1 MNTSKINCIIIED
14 NQRDAEHLK
23 HQIGLTGFDLQ
34 ILECLNSVKGAINW
48 LTNNKTD
55 LIFMDIQLSD
65 GLSFEIFHFIRG
77 TVPVIFTTSTD
88 QYAIKAFDV
97 NSIAYLLKPIRIT
110 DLISAIEKYKLL
122 HDLRSEYIEKPSVY
136 DNSYRKRFL
145 VQSGNSMLPIAVNDV
160 AYFRVH
166 DNRYLLVVTKDKTQY
181 LVSNKLELLEQRL
194 DPEKFFRINRQ
205 YIINIDAIN
214 EIKSSENGKLKIEL
228 IQSSKEELI
237 ISKEKATA
245 FKNWLER

>member
-1 MNTSKINCIIIED
+1 MNKINCIIID
-14 NQRDAEHLK
+14 DDHRAAEHLK
-23 HQIGLTGFDLQ
+23 HQISLTGFDVK
-34 ILECLNSVKGAINW
+34 ILDYFNSVKGSISW
-48 LTNNKTD
+48 LSQNKAD

-65 GLSFEIFHFIRG
+65 GLSFEIFDFIKG
-77 TVPVIFTTSTD
+77 VIPVIFTTYDEKYS
-88 QYAIKAFDV
+88 IKAFDV
-97 NSIAYLLKPIRIT
+97 NSIAYLLKPVGLT
-110 DLISAIEKYKLL
+110 SLISAIEKYKLL
-122 HDLRSEYIEKPSVY
+122 QGIRMEQIEKQVPY

-166 DNRYLLVVTKDKTQY
+166 DSRYLLVVTKDKSQY

-205 YIINIDAIN
+205 FIIHIEAIN
-214 EIKSSENGKLKIEL
+214 EIKSSDNGKLRIEL
-228 IQSSKEELI
+228 IYASKEELI
-237 ISKEKATA
+237 VSKEKASS